1 MKRKGFTL
9 IELMVVVVI
18 IGILAAIAIPNFLA
32 MQDRAKEGSVKNN
45 MHVLQTAIE
54 DFNVRGGYRYP
65 QNFAEEIIAA
75 NPSYAGYEPN
85 ISVTGGSYGP
95 PSGDPPTYGNNTIL
109 AGNVKNPFYPSN
121 YSVHD
126 GADNNIGLAN
136 YNYNATSGSYTIRGR
151 GRRGLLDI
159 VLTPGIAY

>member
-45 MHVLQTAIE
+45 MHVLQTAVE

-65 QNFAEEIIAA
+65 ANFTEQIIDA
-75 NPSYAGYEPN
+75 NPAYSGYEPN
-85 ISVTGGSYGP
+85 QHISDNYGP
-95 PSGDPPTYGNNTIL
+95 PAGSPPTFGNNTIL
-109 AGNVKNPFYPSN
+109 AGNVKNPFNAADECVY
-121 YSVHD
+121 
-126 GADNNIGLAN
+126 DNNTNHMGVAC
-136 YNYNATSGSYTIRGR
+136 YNYDNTNQSYMITGYGR
-151 GRRGLLDI
+151 KGMLDI
-159 VLTPGIAY
+159 ILTPGIAY